1 MKRFIY
7 FIYYLREINIKKATA
22 FLYYAHSV
30 TGRPRLLIIIDSLKS
45 SFKYNI
51 SILDY
56 YYFRFFSKT
65 HFERLKWA
73 GTGFM
78 YEFQLRMNPPSSRS
92 VLQNKIEFM
101 KTLSALIGR
110 EYAKASDLEASE
122 ELASKWLLEK
132 GTKIVVKNSKGQV
145 GSQVA
150 VVETKNFTTKSLI
163 QFMKK
168 NDFDLIEEF
177 IQQHPALHQLSPS
190 GLNTVRVVTQLHQG
204 KVIMMAARLRIS
216 INSMVDNLA
225 AGNVAAPID
234 IKSGIVTGPAI
245 YSDITKDTVTQHPI
259 TKLSIVH
266 FEIPFWQSVLTLV
279 ESAALQL
286 SDCRS
291 IGWDVAITI
300 NGPVLVEGNHNWCKL
315 LWQLPVNKGLKSEL
329 EVF

>member
-7 FIYYLREINIKKATA
+7 LIYYLKEINIKKATA
-22 FLYYAHSV
+22 FLNYAHSV
-30 TGRPRLLIIIDSLKS
+30 TGKPRLRIIIDSLKS

-56 YYFRFFSKT
+56 YYFRFFTKT
-65 HFERLKWA
+65 HSERVKWA

-101 KTLSALIGR
+101 KTLSSFIGR
-110 EYAKASDLEASE
+110 EYAQASELEGSE

-132 GTKIVVKNSKGQV
+132 GSKLVLKNSKGQI
-145 GSQVA
+145 GAQVA

-163 QFMKK
+163 QFMKL

-190 GLNTVRVVTQLHQG
+190 GLNTVRVITQLHQG

-234 IKSGIVTGPAI
+234 IKSGIVIGPAI
-245 YSDITKDTVTQHPI
+245 YSDITRETVTQHPI
-259 TKLSIVH
+259 TNLSIVH

-279 ESAALQL
+279 ENAALQL
-286 SDCRS
+286 SNCRS

-329 EVF
+329 EDF